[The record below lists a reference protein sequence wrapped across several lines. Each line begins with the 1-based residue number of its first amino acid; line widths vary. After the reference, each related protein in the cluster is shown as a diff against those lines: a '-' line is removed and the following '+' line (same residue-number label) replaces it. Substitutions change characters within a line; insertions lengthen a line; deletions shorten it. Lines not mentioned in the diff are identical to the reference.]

1 MTMELPTGY
10 VVRHP
15 SPRDSGEV
23 TQVVVAGD
31 IADFGEPNFTEDD
44 LLDDWKR
51 PRFDLG
57 HDAWV
62 LAGPTGRI
70 VGYAF
75 VWEAQPGADIEA
87 DAFVLPEYQGRGLGN
102 LLFDVIEER
111 ALEVAAGRAMQL
123 GIYASKVNEGKRA
136 LLEKH
141 GFVAVHS
148 VLRLKIDLEHRPPEA
163 AEPPAGVVL
172 RAFGPD
178 DEPAVRATML
188 EVFEGHRRY
197 TPRRFDE
204 WLDLRLQHPAF
215 DPALW
220 RVAEAD
226 AEGAVVGA
234 ALVYDVGGTGYMSSL
249 AVRSDWRGRGVGPA
263 LLRDAFA
270 ALRERGQM
278 RVLISLDADAAPEM
292 VRMFEAAGMRVHE
305 QHDWFEKAL
314 PHA

>member
-15 SPRDSGEV
+15 SPRDSEAV

-31 IADFGEPNFTEDD
+31 IADFGEPDFTEDD

-51 PRFDLG
+51 PRFDLE
-57 HDAWV
+57 WV

-75 VWEAQPGADIEA
+75 VWEAQPGEDIEA

-102 LLFDVIEER
+102 LLIDVIEER
-111 ALEVAAGRAMQL
+111 AAEVAAGRAMRV
-123 GIYASKVNEGKRA
+123 GVYASKVNEAKRA

-141 GFVAVHS
+141 GFAPVHT
-148 VLRLKIDLEHRPPEA
+148 VLRLKIDLEHRPPDA
-163 AEPPAGVVL
+163 AEPPAGVTL
-172 RAFGPD
+172 RAFGPE
-178 DEPAVRATML
+178 DEAAVRATML
-188 EVFEGHRRY
+188 EVFESHRRY
-197 TPRRFDE
+197 TRRRFEE

-215 DPALW
+215 DPGLW
-220 RVAEAD
+220 RVAEA
-226 AEGAVVGA
+226 EGGLVGA

-263 LLRDAFA
+263 LLRDSFA

-278 RVLISLDADAAPEM
+278 RVLISFDADAAPEM
-292 VRMFEAAGMRVHE
+292 VRMFEAAGMRIHE
-305 QHDWFEKAL
+305 QHDWFEKFL
-314 PHA
+314 PA

>member
-15 SPRDSGEV
+15 SPRDSEAV

-31 IADFGEPNFTEDD
+31 IADFGEPDFTEDD

-51 PRFDLG
+51 PRFDLEY
-57 HDAWV
+57 DAWV

-75 VWEAQPGADIEA
+75 VWEAQPGEDIEA

-102 LLFDVIEER
+102 LLIDVIEER
-111 ALEVAAGRAMQL
+111 AAEVAAGRAMRV
-123 GIYASKVNEGKRA
+123 GVYASKVNEAKRA

-141 GFVAVHS
+141 GFAPVHT
-148 VLRLKIDLEHRPPEA
+148 VLRLKIDLEHRPPDA
-163 AEPPAGVVL
+163 AEPPAGVTL
-172 RAFGPD
+172 RAFGPE
-178 DEPAVRATML
+178 DEAAVRATML
-188 EVFEGHRRY
+188 EVFESHRRY
-197 TPRRFDE
+197 TRRRFEE

-215 DPALW
+215 DPGLW
-220 RVAEAD
+220 RVAEA
-226 AEGAVVGA
+226 EGGLVGA

-263 LLRDAFA
+263 LLRDSFA

-278 RVLISLDADAAPEM
+278 RVLISFDADAAPEM
-292 VRMFEAAGMRVHE
+292 VRMFEAAGMRIHE
-305 QHDWFEKAL
+305 QHDWFEKFL
-314 PHA
+314 PA

>member
-15 SPRDSGEV
+15 SPRDSEAV
-23 TQVVVAGD
+23 TQVVVAED
-31 IADFGEPNFTEDD
+31 VADFGEPDFTEGD

-70 VGYAF
+70 VGYAY
-75 VWEAQPGADIEA
+75 VWEAQAGEDIEA
-87 DAFVLPEYQGRGLGN
+87 DAFLLPEYQGRGLGN
-102 LLFDVIEER
+102 HLVGVIEER
-111 ALEVAAGRAMQL
+111 AAEVAAGRRMRL

-136 LLEKH
+136 LLERR
-141 GFVAVHS
+141 GFQPVRT

-163 AEPPAGVVL
+163 AEPPVGVVL
-172 RAFGPD
+172 RAFCAD
-178 DEPAVRATML
+178 DEEAVRATML
-188 EVFEGHRRY
+188 EVFTGHGRY
-197 TPRRFDE
+197 TARRFDE

-220 RVAEAD
+220 RVAEAGG
-226 AEGAVVGA
+226 EVVGA
-234 ALVYDVGGTGYMSSL
+234 ALVYDVGHTGYMSSL

-270 ALRERGQM
+270 ALRDRGQM
-278 RVLISLDADAAPEM
+278 RVLISIDADAGPEM
-292 VRMFEAAGMRVHE
+292 VRLFEDAGMRVHE
-305 QHDWFEKAL
+305 QHDWFEKPL
-314 PHA
+314 DPT